1 MRRRRTLTLRG
12 TGALLAGV
20 GCIIAANALGA
31 SILLYIGM
39 LLLVLTALAMAV
51 VVLPRRSGTVARQIS
66 TDLLTVSETSR
77 VTLRFGLRALRVPR
91 GLWRDVLP
99 DAVSGDSAG
108 EYPPESGR
116 LSYLITGVRRGVW
129 PIGPL
134 VLRTVDPFGL
144 AQREQTFGET
154 RTVTV
159 VPEVFTLAP
168 LTVRVGAAGGTAQTS
183 SSRLGQGSDNLSPR
197 RYIPGDSM
205 RRIHW
210 RATAHRGQLMVRQ
223 EEEESSPDALVVLD
237 RAAARWAKPG
247 DDADPAFEAAVS
259 LCASVAVHLMQE
271 GYGVDVIDSAGA
283 LLGTLRGHEDDRDGL
298 LVALALVAPRGDSR
312 DLAALVGG
320 TPPGPLVYITGEIDE
335 EEAGLLRSSGAAA
348 PMLFATT
355 ALPGAAEAAT
365 QHGWRFAPLGDDVAS
380 SWEDALPDRIGLT
393 ASLASST
400 DSSSAGSSSA
410 GAGGRDVQG

>member
-1 MRRRRTLTLRG
+1 MLRRRTLTLRG
-12 TGALLAGV
+12 TGALVAGL
-20 GCIIAANALGA
+20 GCLIAANLLGA
-31 SILLYIGM
+31 PILLYIGV
-39 LLLVLTALAMAV
+39 LLLALTAVSALV
-51 VVLPRRSGTVARQIS
+51 VRLPRRSGGVARQIS

-77 VTLRFGLRALRVPR
+77 VTLRFGLKSLRVPR

-108 EYPPESGR
+108 EYPSETGR

-144 AQREQTFGET
+144 AQREQEFGET

-168 LTVRVGAAGGTAQTS
+168 LTVRVGAAGGTAHTS

-197 RYIPGDSM
+197 RYISGDSM

-223 EEEESSPDALVVLD
+223 EEEESSPDALVILD
-237 RAAARWAKPG
+237 RSASRWARPG
-247 DDADPAFEAAVS
+247 EHEDPAFETAVS
-259 LCASVAVHLMQE
+259 MCASVAVHLVQE
-271 GYGVDVIDSAGA
+271 GYGVDVIDSAGV

-298 LVALALVAPRGDSR
+298 LVALALVSPRGDAR
-312 DLAALVGG
+312 DVTTLVGG

-335 EEAGLLRSSGAAA
+335 EDAALLRPSGAAA
-348 PMLFATT
+348 PMLFAT
-355 ALPGAAEAAT
+355 APLPGAASAAE
-365 QHGWRFAPLGDDVAS
+365 HLGWRVATLGDDVTEA
-380 SWEDALPDRIGLT
+380 WEDVLPDRVSPAPLDRRG
-393 ASLASST
+393 T
-400 DSSSAGSSSA
+400 D
-410 GAGGRDVQG
+410 DVPG